1 MNPSNRP
8 PSVHPLTRRDA
19 ASGSRMRDPY
29 ADLLRDTRGLRR
41 EQAAARDAWYGSLS
55 WERKEET
62 LFELEMMMKGLV
74 CFANPRNHPGPP
86 RRTPIVALD
95 FREELLV
102 ARQCISRIVTL
113 CRQLLGPRDR
123 AYVFQRYLE
132 TVLPE
137 DPARA
142 RLNRDSPVQEGP
154 EDSLLHLRHGL
165 TMIGEVMDGQ
175 LRLERVPFRL
185 FHAMLVLAQREIQRN
200 QFFNPLI
207 ALEFRPEFD
216 RIRSPDVLESIQVL
230 DNDAAHRVAAL
241 AYLACFRILR
251 YAQLV
256 QATAQDPQGVRRA
269 YVLLAVLRSDA
280 RAIVGYLRNRAAGVL
295 ADGFERELLKVPARE
310 ITARFDALAR
320 ESQALANL
328 RGTLEALAAAL
339 RVEVRGVF
347 ESRVPTPDP
356 PIAAADLAR
365 GLNTAMTGLR
375 EMLQSAIAQLA
386 TTLRG
391 EIDPGRLFDDKEARR
406 TVGERLRRDVWM
418 FAQVLRAFIA
428 RAKATPESPDQ
439 WAGYSSFQFVR
450 EFLGYF
456 RAMGYQLLRSSDY
469 PQFDRFLA
477 ALDGLYEADFLEP
490 ARLQAAIAE
499 CEAFQ
504 QYLNATFERISQREE
519 LKKAAFDKRAAAEM
533 LKLYLGA

>member
-1 MNPSNRP
+1 
-8 PSVHPLTRRDA
+8 V
-19 ASGSRMRDPY
+19 RDPY

-41 EQAAARDAWYGSLS
+41 EQSAARDAWYASLS

-62 LFELEMMMKGLV
+62 LFELEMLMKGLV
-74 CFANPRNHPGPP
+74 TFANPRNHPGPP

-102 ARQCISRIVTL
+102 ARQCISRIVALT
-113 CRQLLGPRDR
+113 RQLLGPRDR

-132 TVLPE
+132 TVLLE

-165 TMIGEVMDGQ
+165 TMVGEVADGL

-185 FHAMLVLAQREIQRN
+185 FHSVLVLAQREIQRN

-216 RIRSPDVLESIQVL
+216 RIRAVDVLEAIQTVE
-230 DNDAAHRVAAL
+230 NDAAHRVAAL
-241 AYLACFRILR
+241 VYLACYRILR

-256 QATAQDPQGVRRA
+256 QTTVQDPTGVRRA

-280 RAIVGYLRNRAAGVL
+280 RAIVSYLRNRAAGVL
-295 ADGFERELLKVPARE
+295 ADGFERELMKVPAKE
-310 ITARFDALAR
+310 ISTRFDALAR

-328 RGTLEALAAAL
+328 RGTLEAVAAAL
-339 RVEVRGVF
+339 RVEVRGIF
-347 ESRVPTPDP
+347 EMRVPTPDP
-356 PIAAADLAR
+356 PAPPADLAR
-365 GLNTAMTGLR
+365 ALNVAMTGLR
-375 EMLQSAIAQLA
+375 EMLQSAIAQLT

-391 EIDPGRLFDDKEARR
+391 EVDPGRLFDEPEARR

-428 RAKATPESPDQ
+428 RAKATPESADQ
-439 WAGYSSFQFVR
+439 WTGYSSFQFVR

-456 RAMGYQLLRSSDY
+456 RAMGYQLLRASDY

-490 ARLQAAIAE
+490 ARLNAAIAE

-504 QYLNATFERISQREE
+504 KYLTETFERVSQREE
-519 LKKAAFDKRAAAEM
+519 LKKVPFDKRAAAET

>member
-1 MNPSNRP
+1 MP
-8 PSVHPLTRRDA
+8 PSDDRTPSSALRRDT
-19 ASGSRMRDPY
+19 GPRHKVRDPY

-41 EQAAARDAWYGSLS
+41 EQAAARDAWYSSLS

-62 LFELEMMMKGLV
+62 LFELEMLMKGLV
-74 CFANPRNHPGPP
+74 CFANPRNHPGPA
-86 RRTPIVALD
+86 RKAPIVALD

-102 ARQCISRIVTL
+102 ARSCVGRIIAL

-123 AYVFQRYLE
+123 AYVFGRYLE
-132 TVLPE
+132 SLLPE

-142 RLNRDSPVQEGP
+142 RMNRDSPVQEGP
-154 EDSLLHLRHGL
+154 EDSLLHIRHGL
-165 TMIGEVMDGQ
+165 TMVGEVMDGI

-185 FHAMLVLAQREIQRN
+185 FHSCLVLAQREIQRN

-216 RIRSPDVLESIQVL
+216 RIRAVEVLEAIQTV
-230 DNDAAHRVAAL
+230 DNDAAHRVVAL

-251 YAQLV
+251 YAQLI
-256 QATAQDPQGVRRA
+256 QTTCQDPAAVRRS

-295 ADGFERELLKVPARE
+295 ADGFERELMKVPARE
-310 ITARFDALAR
+310 IAARFDQLAR
-320 ESQALANL
+320 ESQALANV
-328 RGTLEALAAAL
+328 RGTLEAMAAAL
-339 RVEVRGVF
+339 RVEVRGIF
-347 ESRVPTPDP
+347 EVKVPTADAAP
-356 PIAAADLAR
+356 PAVELAR
-365 GLNTAMTGLR
+365 SLNNAMQGLR
-375 EMLQSAIAQLA
+375 EMIQSGVAQLT

-391 EIDPGRLFDDKEARR
+391 EIDPGRLFDDNTARR

-428 RAKATPESPDQ
+428 KARATPETPDK
-439 WAGYSSFQFVR
+439 WSGYSSFQFVR

-456 RAMGYQLLRSSDY
+456 RSMGYQLLRSSDY
-469 PQFDRFLA
+469 PQFDAFIA

-490 ARLQAAIAE
+490 ARLNAAIAE

-504 QYLNATFERISQREE
+504 RYLFDTFERISQREE
-519 LKKAAFDKRAAAEM
+519 LKKATFDKRAAAET